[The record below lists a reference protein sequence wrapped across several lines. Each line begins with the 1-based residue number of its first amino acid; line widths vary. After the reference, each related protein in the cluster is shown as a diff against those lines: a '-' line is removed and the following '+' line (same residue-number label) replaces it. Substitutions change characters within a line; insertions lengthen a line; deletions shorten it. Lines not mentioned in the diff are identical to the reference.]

1 MYKTLF
7 FCITSLLL
15 FTCKKEVSKEKTA
28 TKVIVKNELKTK
40 SGYSY
45 DKDFVLGKFNYK
57 TVRTF
62 IKISSKHFYKPSY
75 LKKEVYSVFK

>member
-28 TKVIVKNELKTK
+28 TKKRMLQTEKEQQDDISLIEQSVK
-40 SGYSY
+40 
-45 DKDFVLGKFNYK
+45 
-57 TVRTF
+57 
-62 IKISSKHFYKPSY
+62 
-75 LKKEVYSVFK
+75 